1 MKPKWSPRTK
11 GCHASTRYNNSI
23 ICRRKNHCGGHLFF
37 KVKELIVN
45 KEPNLLDSFLDVSWC
60 DVPPSLPGPPCAH
73 AVRWVCVCVCVCHT
87 QMQEVIAFQADT
99 SPDVRKF
106 VVTFMEEAW

>member
-1 MKPKWSPRTK
+1 M
-11 GCHASTRYNNSI
+11 
-23 ICRRKNHCGGHLFF
+23 GGIFFFFF

-60 DVPPSLPGPPCAH
+60 DLPPSLPHLTPCTH
-73 AVRWVCVCVCVCHT
+73 CVT
-87 QMQEVIAFQADT
+87 SFLPTQEVIAFQADN
-99 SPDVRKF
+99 SPEVRKF